1 MILKTRLMGF
11 SSHSKMTQRNGSRL
25 LSGPNV
31 RADLLKLILYCAR
44 SVPPL
49 RHAFAHAPEI
59 WKLCIRG
66 KDSTKRVAHKLGL
79 DEDQVMAAASTLRP
93 LRRCPSPERMA
104 VIVMND
110 PEFTDDDI
118 AVMFGRSEKW
128 ARIVRS
134 LSSEIRD
141 NEKLVESLYP
151 WMYNGDPSPQ
161 EIDILKREANYLYN
175 TGQLL
180 HVRKVFFDQRRLEN
194 NSDESIIGREG
205 SEDFGAGAN
214 SSPALEG
221 TRET

>member
-1 MILKTRLMGF
+1 
-11 SSHSKMTQRNGSRL
+11 
-25 LSGPNV
+25 
-31 RADLLKLILYCAR
+31 
-44 SVPPL
+44 
-49 RHAFAHAPEI
+49 
-59 WKLCIRG
+59 
-66 KDSTKRVAHKLGL
+66 
-79 DEDQVMAAASTLRP
+79 
-93 LRRCPSPERMA
+93 MA